1 MGSALLIKRG
11 CSKTMDSHLL
21 SDYTI
26 IHSYQ
31 AQTLD
36 YQTSHRHSHY
46 NLIHYITSNLDTPA
60 HPEAQERLAT
70 FSPPS
75 ALLYLPFKSQ
85 LLPSSS
91 ATSPRDLAPLILPH
105 KRKNTR
111 ALARRARCYP
121 DSDAID
127 NISSCADMCDVAKS
141 KYGPRVAVNE
151 HA

>member
-75 ALLYLPFKSQ
+75 ALLYLQFTSQ

-91 ATSPRDLAPLILPH
+91 ATSPRDIAPLMSLG
-105 KRKNTR
+105 KRYDTR
-111 ALARRARCYP
+111 ALARWACCCP
-121 DSDAID
+121 GSAVID
-127 NISSCADMCDVAKS
+127 KNSSCADMCDVAKS